1 MSGGRVPIVTRGEN
15 VVISEFS
22 VIWISL
28 SVIVLCWAVVRVNQK
43 IDELIRNHKYDN
55 VLDHTS
61 PRRQAPGPQ
70 ADRASCPPQS

>member
-1 MSGGRVPIVTRGEN
+1 
-15 VVISEFS
+15 VISEFS

-55 VLDHTS
+55 VLDHAS
-61 PRRQAPGPQ
+61 PRRQALGPE
-70 ADRASCPPQS
+70 AD

>member
-1 MSGGRVPIVTRGEN
+1 MAGGRVPIVTRGEN

-55 VLDHTS
+55 VLDQTPPH
-61 PRRQAPGPQ
+61 RQGLGPQ
-70 ADRASCPPQS
+70 DDQASYPLQS